1 VARDERPV
9 TRNRRPLSE
18 TCESSC
24 TQIIARQNEAVVTA
38 TAGKSAAIGVPMNG
52 AVLGPIDISIR
63 KAKTAV
69 LFGMNSEAVGYGEGA
84 KS

>member
-1 VARDERPV
+1 MARDEQLV

-18 TCESSC
+18 TCKSSC
-24 TQIIARQNEAVVTA
+24 TQIVARQTEAVVTA
-38 TAGKSAAIGVPMNG
+38 AAVKSAAIGVPMNG
-52 AVLGPIDISIR
+52 AVLGSIDISIR

-69 LFGMNSEAVGYGEGA
+69 LFGMNSEAVGYGKGA